1 MDEWFIR
8 RRGALEGAPGV
19 ASWLP
24 EEGACV
30 FYQLRASLCRE
41 YLCICNLLLLSEFG
55 CSRLG

>member
-1 MDEWFIR
+1 MVNSKK
-8 RRGALEGAPGV
+8 GALEGAPGV

-24 EEGACV
+24 KEGACV